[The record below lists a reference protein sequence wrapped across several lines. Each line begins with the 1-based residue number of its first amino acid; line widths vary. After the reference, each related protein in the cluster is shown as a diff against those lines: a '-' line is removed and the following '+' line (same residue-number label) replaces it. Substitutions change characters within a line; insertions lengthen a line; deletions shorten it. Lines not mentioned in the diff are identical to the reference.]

1 MGGER
6 GSTSRLRLQG
16 KICCACKVGLPPPY
30 VAGERYCSRCKPVQK
45 VVYAAFE
52 RKDGWHVVFYDSTTQ
67 RRLGR
72 ELLLRDDEKLY
83 ELARKGHALRE
94 LADTQSI
101 EAAIRG
107 GRGGLFL
114 KLTPDQYR
122 TLEGRPKGDAK

>member
-6 GSTSRLRLQG
+6 NSTSRLRQDG
-16 KICCACKVGLPPPY
+16 KICYSCKVFLPAPHT
-30 VAGERYCSRCKPVQK
+30 GRETFCNHCKPSLK

-52 RKDGWHVVFYDSTTQ
+52 RKAGWHVVFFDSTSK

-72 ELLLRDDEKLY
+72 ELLLQEDSKLY
-83 ELARKGHALRE
+83 ELAKRGQALRE
-94 LADTQSI
+94 LADKQAI

-114 KLTPDQYR
+114 KLNPSSTR
-122 TLEGRPKGDAK
+122 NSKGDG